1 PENVLFDAPSSEGK
15 TTIITSVLSIFPEKY
30 VTILRDASPKSFTHE
45 RGELA
50 LRVINEKGDKEYI
63 TRISNRFE
71 DGEEVSVAYYKSY
84 LENKYKM
91 LQIQARKDKS
101 KMAELRA
108 VREEIESMNKN
119 LVTLIEFS
127 GTVIAFLD
135 QPREELLRNLLSV
148 MSHDAPYIETAFAEG
163 EGYIT
168 TKHVVFKGWPA
179 FIFAVSKDSFLNWA
193 DIQTR
198 FEVREPVM
206 APEKY
211 EAAINL
217 RLKEMYGVIEQDNG
231 ELQVLREEIAKLIT
245 RVKDDFSAFK
255 VQFILPMNPDDV
267 LKSLF
272 PHGFQHGD
280 SMRKIPRILAHWRA
294 SCLWNYENRVK
305 LMKDRTL
312 YVVISADD
320 LRSITS
326 IYDDLELNSI
336 LSGMPST
343 LYEFHSR
350 VLAPMFQLGEDD
362 EYEPVRQSDIL
373 KKLEEYC
380 KTNKTTKLR
389 PDKRVVSRLLTQ
401 LEKRGMIRKI
411 PNEDD
416 KRGQKIITL
425 VDPEEFVTSID
436 TKIEELIRK
445 ISPLSENGSAT
456 IIRSLLNENY
466 TAFFNNKKIV
476 HEKVGAYTN
485 NENVEVVVSREP
497 QKIEEIEK
505 DILTLSGYGSSI
517 SPSCETNF
525 ETNSNRYFV
534 SELYDKTI
542 PFYYTGTER
551 ISIKIAQGS
560 DDILGIYN
568 VDLAPE
574 DIFTVP
580 LSIGKQ
586 LADQKLGKL
595 LMADQQPK
603 EVSA

>member
-1 PENVLFDAPSSEGK
+1 
-15 TTIITSVLSIFPEKY
+15 
-30 VTILRDASPKSFTHE
+30 
-45 RGELA
+45 
-50 LRVINEKGDKEYI
+50 
-63 TRISNRFE
+63 
-71 DGEEVSVAYYKSY
+71 
-84 LENKYKM
+84 
-91 LQIQARKDKS
+91 
-101 KMAELRA
+101 
-108 VREEIESMNKN
+108 
-119 LVTLIEFS
+119 
-127 GTVIAFLD
+127 
-135 QPREELLRNLLSV
+135 
-148 MSHDAPYIETAFAEG
+148 
-163 EGYIT
+163 
-168 TKHVVFKGWPA
+168 
-179 FIFAVSKDSFLNWA
+179 
-193 DIQTR
+193 
-198 FEVREPVM
+198 
-206 APEKY
+206 EKY

-245 RVKDDFSAFK
+245 RVKDDFSSFK

-445 ISPLSENGSAT
+445 ISPPSENSSET
-456 IIRSLLNENY
+456 IIGRLLNENY

-476 HEKVGAYTN
+476 HEKVEAYMNDETG
-485 NENVEVVVSREP
+485 EIVVSQESR
-497 QKIEEIEK
+497 KIEDIEK
-505 DILTLSGYGSSI
+505 EILALSGYGNNVI
-517 SPSCETNF
+517 PSCETNF
-525 ETNSNRYFV
+525 ETNLNYYFV
-534 SELYDKTI
+534 SELYDKI
-542 PFYYTGTER
+542 VQFHYTGKEKV
-551 ISIKIAQGS
+551 SIIIMQGN
-560 DDILGIYN
+560 DDIFGTYV

-574 DIFTVP
+574 DIVTLP
-580 LSIGKQ
+580 ESICQQ
-586 LADQKLGKL
+586 LQDEKLG
-595 LMADQQPK
+595 LMQNGSPELTEPVQNGVAEYESQ
-603 EVSA
+603 